1 MRDLGSVVPN
11 SSSYFDYDFMIYSMK
26 KLVYNE
32 KLPDG
37 QMLQTW
43 QMDICPQTSWDT
55 DKTGQSS
62 LKASFHTLWCILIS
76 MDMSLSKLWEL
87 VMEREAWRPA
97 VGWVTKSR
105 TRLRDWTELNSAY
118 KVNNQSWQY
127 TAWHTPFPSW
137 NQSIVPC
144 PVLTVAS
151 WPAYRFCRRQV
162 RWSGIPISL
171 SLAFPN
177 SSTVCCDPHSQR
189 LWHSQ

>member
-87 VMEREAWRPA
+87 VMEMEAWPA
-97 VGWVTKSR
+97 AIYGVTKSR
-105 TRLRDWTELNSAY
+105 T
-118 KVNNQSWQY
+118 Q
-127 TAWHTPFPSW
+127 
-137 NQSIVPC
+137 
-144 PVLTVAS
+144 
-151 WPAYRFCRRQV
+151 
-162 RWSGIPISL
+162 L
-171 SLAFPN
+171 SSF
-177 SSTVCCDPHSQR
+177 H
-189 LWHSQ
+189 